1 MAYNLVK
8 QYFKKFDI
16 IYFIL
21 IFNYNKL
28 GKETQASSLTQS
40 QLSITSNSIISLPIL
55 RVPPNLTI
63 YAFHYPQK
71 ALTCQ
76 IPISPSLSISL
87 VIHPS
92 HHRFP
97 SFREIHS
104 DRNPI
109 TQNDDPISSDSSSSY
124 LISEVDVKI

>member
-40 QLSITSNSIISLPIL
+40 QPSITSNSIISLPLL

-76 IPISPSLSISL
+76 IPISPSLSISS
-87 VIHPS
+87 VIHLTTA
-92 HHRFP
+92 
-97 SFREIHS
+97 FRLS
-104 DRNPI
+104 VKFTVTG
-109 TQNDDPISSDSSSSY
+109 TQSPKTMTLSQAILLP
-124 LISEVDVKI
+124 LISYPK